1 MSFISS
7 QNRRTLIVDFITPL
21 VICEMVAYV
30 AAIEFGWNANSK
42 HRVAWLQV
50 WFNMTSAGQT

>member
-1 MSFISS
+1 
-7 QNRRTLIVDFITPL
+7 
-21 VICEMVAYV
+21 MVAYV